1 MIYTTRGTT
10 PPCWPFA
17 ESHRLDETS
26 SALVMWSSSGLTVLP
41 RQIQ

>member
-1 MIYTTRGTT
+1 MIDTTKGTT
-10 PPCWPFA
+10 PPGWPYA

-26 SALVMWSSSGLTVLP
+26 SVPVMVSSSGLTVLP